1 VEAESNAVQV
11 NSTTRTF
18 IDRAPTARTSATGLY
33 GDTPSFESQLSA
45 ALAESLQKLGVT
57 GGEVNISIRNPSSS
71 TRQIVVTYS
80 TDATLAATP
89 SPAATPT
96 PTKAANPVVA
106 TPTFNPFTISVPYI
120 APPVVVEDFGMPWCP
135 PEGPKDI
142 RDELPKGGGQVT
154 ASGAPSISLNEK
166 GAGNQSGYTGPA
178 AKNPYFST
186 PSNPLRPGYVLGFD
200 KWFEYPQI
208 LGGPNGP
215 QPGNRFQYAT
225 EEGAKEAL
233 RIVQMFAPEA
243 TMVKTMWRSGPYA
256 VDTPQ
261 YDIQLTPG
269 RFLNAGGV
277 LTSYYREG
285 YGVVASADETIRHA
299 IQIA

>member
-1 VEAESNAVQV
+1 
-11 NSTTRTF
+11 
-18 IDRAPTARTSATGLY
+18 
-33 GDTPSFESQLSA
+33 
-45 ALAESLQKLGVT
+45 
-57 GGEVNISIRNPSSS
+57 
-71 TRQIVVTYS
+71 
-80 TDATLAATP
+80 
-89 SPAATPT
+89 
-96 PTKAANPVVA
+96 
-106 TPTFNPFTISVPYI
+106 
-120 APPVVVEDFGMPWCP
+120 VEDFGMPWCP

>member
-1 VEAESNAVQV
+1 
-11 NSTTRTF
+11 
-18 IDRAPTARTSATGLY
+18 
-33 GDTPSFESQLSA
+33 
-45 ALAESLQKLGVT
+45 
-57 GGEVNISIRNPSSS
+57 
-71 TRQIVVTYS
+71 
-80 TDATLAATP
+80 
-89 SPAATPT
+89 
-96 PTKAANPVVA
+96 
-106 TPTFNPFTISVPYI
+106 
-120 APPVVVEDFGMPWCP
+120 MPWCP
-135 PEGPKDI
+135 PQGPKDS
-142 RDELPKGGGQVT
+142 RDEMPKGGGQVS
-154 ASGAPSISLNEK
+154 ASGAPLIVLSDK
-166 GAGNQSGYTGPA
+166 MAGNQSGYVGPA

-200 KWFEYPQI
+200 KWFEYPQV

-243 TMVKTMWRSGPYA
+243 SLVKNVWRSGPYA

-261 YDIQLTPG
+261 YDVQLAPG

-277 LTSYYREG
+277 LTAYYREG
-285 YGVVASADETIRHA
+285 YGVLASADETIRHA